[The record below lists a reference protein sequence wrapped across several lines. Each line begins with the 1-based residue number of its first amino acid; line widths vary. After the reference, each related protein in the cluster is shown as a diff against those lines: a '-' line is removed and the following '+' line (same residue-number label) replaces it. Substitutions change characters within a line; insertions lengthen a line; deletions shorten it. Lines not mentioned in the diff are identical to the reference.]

1 MDLVLY
7 TGTGCGKCA
16 TVKALLANL
25 KVSYA
30 EKNIFT
36 LTQDEIISLGLKQI
50 PSMLVDGKLVYV
62 GDKKQSELKD
72 ILKVF

>member
-1 MDLVLY
+1 MFITLY

-16 TVKALLANL
+16 TIKALLANL

-36 LTQDEIISLGLKQI
+36 MTQGEIMEIGLKQI
-50 PSMLVDGKLVYV
+50 PSILVDGKLVYV